1 MDLKKEIKVSIWYM
15 YRISLGTRNASFN
28 LLKRKNGHVVLS
40 TSRKEQKTQNLGEP
54 YEYHNT

>member
-28 LLKRKNGHVVLS
+28 LLKKKNGHVVLS
-40 TSRKEQKTQNLGEP
+40 TSRKEQKTQNLREP
-54 YEYHNT
+54 YECHNT

>member
-40 TSRKEQKTQNLGEP
+40 TSRKEQKPQNLREP